1 MSHLEATTTQIFFVA
16 NRLAGVEAH
25 DWPSILSTYFKDRK
39 NFSYTL
45 VEVHSNED
53 FASLKDT
60 IQKTKPQVVVAAGG
74 DGTVNAVASILY
86 GSQIKLGIIPAG
98 SANGLARNLGIP
110 NNIQEALP
118 IITDG
123 HTLAMSSLLV
133 NDKFCV
139 HLADMGLNAKLVR
152 RFEHEGL
159 RGVRGYLRAGFNVLR
174 NFHSSKVRIIA
185 NDKTY
190 ETEAVMVVVANATMY
205 GTGFVINPVG
215 RLDDSSFEI
224 IIIKKYSLSE
234 FYKMAFN
241 NWMPHPDK
249 TTIIQCTNA
258 VIESEAPMHFQVDGE
273 YIAKLRRVEASINN
287 RMLQTLVPHNI
298 K

>member
-1 MSHLEATTTQIFFVA
+1 MSHLEAGTTQILFVA
-16 NRLAGVEAH
+16 NRLAGVDAH
-25 DWPSILSTYFKDRK
+25 PWPSILDTYFKDRK

-45 VEVHSNED
+45 FETQSDQD
-53 FASLKDT
+53 FVQVKEMIHA
-60 IQKTKPQVVVAAGG
+60 TKPQIVIAAGG

-86 GSQIKLGIIPAG
+86 GSQIKLGIIPVG

-110 NNIQEALP
+110 NDIQEALQ

-123 HTLAMSSLLV
+123 HTLPISSLLL
-133 NDKFCV
+133 NNKFCI
-139 HLADMGLNAKLVR
+139 HLSDLGLNAKLVR
-152 RFEHEGL
+152 RFEHEGV
-159 RGVRGYLRAGFNVLR
+159 RGVRGYLRAGFNVIR
-174 NFHSSKVRIIA
+174 NFQSSVVRIEA
-185 NDKTY
+185 NGKSY
-190 ETEAVMVVVANATMY
+190 EMEAVMVVIANATMY

-224 IIIKKYSLSE
+224 IVIKKYSISE

-249 TTIIQCTNA
+249 TAIIQCTHA
-258 VIESEAPMHFQVDGE
+258 VIESEVPMHFQVDGE

-287 RMLQTLVPHNI
+287 RMIQAFVPHTDV
-298 K
+298 